1 MDLSKCA
8 GVGCPIRDGCD
19 RFVRP
24 AVDGQRWIE
33 PAWCDLP
40 SPLRGYPE
48 MLCSKRSCLDWEPVD
63 ASQVYIPGKIDVQPH
78 GGAREEGDGA

>member
-1 MDLSKCA
+1 VTDQAKCA

-33 PAWCDLP
+33 PVWRIVWGFAMRCVDMLP
-40 SPLRGYPE
+40 IVAEGFH
-48 MLCSKRSCLDWEPVD
+48 
-63 ASQVYIPGKIDVQPH
+63 PH

>member
-1 MDLSKCA
+1 MDTAKCA

-33 PAWCDLP
+33 PTIIRAWQIGKGDPP
-40 SPLRGYPE
+40 SI
-48 MLCSKRSCLDWEPVD
+48 CLDRKP
-63 ASQVYIPGKIDVQPH
+63 IIVQPH
-78 GGAREEGDGA
+78 GGAREEVDGS